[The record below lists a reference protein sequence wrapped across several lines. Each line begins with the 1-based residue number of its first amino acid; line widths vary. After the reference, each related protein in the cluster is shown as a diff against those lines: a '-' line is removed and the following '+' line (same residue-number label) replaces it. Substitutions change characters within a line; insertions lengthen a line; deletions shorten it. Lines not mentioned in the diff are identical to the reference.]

1 MPYKIIIILTRAFD
15 PNAGG
20 VQRSTYKMSSY
31 FKRHGHQTHVYSYQK
46 EGHAKQDV
54 ATLHAAKQSGGP
66 RTNANNIQ
74 LQQLIEDIKP
84 DVVINQMPYELEIG
98 KCLAE
103 VHHEQNF
110 LLLACLRNT
119 LYSVRYNLDVYLK
132 ALVPKPLQFVFNNA
146 LGKKLLLKIHKSKHG
161 KDLKN
166 ILDTYDYFVMF
177 GPPNMKELSYFVGNY
192 KLDKT
197 HLIPNSILSV
207 LLEVPLKEKRILWLS
222 RLSYKQKRADLI
234 LPFWKK
240 VMDELPDWQL
250 DIVGDGDAF
259 EDVKLQIEKENIPR
273 VSMYGKQ
280 PPNDYY
286 KRSPIYIMTSAFE
299 GFPNTLIEAQS
310 YACIPVVYDSY
321 PICSWVVKHGKAGV
335 LISPFD
341 VDQMASEV
349 LHIAN
354 NQMLQ
359 NKKMA
364 LSLENAREFEINN
377 VGKLWVDFFDKNL
390 TTFTHLNIQSKI
402 TNKI

>member
-1 MPYKIIIILTRAFD
+1 MSYKILIILINSFD

-31 FKRHGHQTHVYSYQK
+31 FKGDGHQTHVYSY
-46 EGHAKQDV
+46 EVDGHAKQDV
-54 ATLHAAKQSGGP
+54 AKLHKANQSGGQ

-74 LQQLIEDIKP
+74 LQQLIKKIKP
-84 DVVINQMPYELEIG
+84 DVVINQMPYEHEIG

-103 VHHEQNF
+103 VHNKQNF
-110 LLLACLRNT
+110 LLLGCLRNT
-119 LYSVRYNLDVYLK
+119 LYTVRYNIDTYRK
-132 ALVPKPLQFVFNNA
+132 ALVPKLLRPIFDNI
-146 LGKKLLLKIHKSKHG
+146 LGHKILLSIHKLKHCR
-161 KDLKN
+161 DLKN

-177 GPPNMKELSYFVGNY
+177 GPPNMEELSYFVGNY

-207 LLEVPLKEKRILWLS
+207 LPKAPLKEKRILWLS

-240 VMDELPDWQL
+240 VMNKLPDWQL

-321 PICSWVVKHGKAGV
+321 PICSWVVKQGKSGV
-335 LISPFD
+335 LIPPFNI
-341 VDQMASEV
+341 DQMASEV
-349 LHIAN
+349 IHIAK
-354 NQMLQ
+354 NQNLQ
-359 NKKMA
+359 NQKMA
-364 LSLENAREFEINN
+364 FSLENAGEFEINN

-390 TTFTHLNIQSKI
+390 L
-402 TNKI
+402 

>member
-1 MPYKIIIILTRAFD
+1 
-15 PNAGG
+15 
-20 VQRSTYKMSSY
+20 MSSY
-31 FKRHGHQTHVYSYQK
+31 FKRLGHQTHVYSYQK
-46 EGHAKQDV
+46 EGRAKQDV

-98 KCLAE
+98 KCLAK

-132 ALVPKPLQFVFNNA
+132 SVVPKSLQFGFNNV
-146 LGKKLLLKIHKSKHG
+146 LGKKLLLNRHKSKHG
-161 KDLKN
+161 NDLRN

-177 GPPNMKELSYFVGNY
+177 GPPNIDELKYFVGNY

-207 LLEVPLKEKRILWLS
+207 LPEVPLKEKRILWLS
-222 RLSYKQKRADLI
+222 RLTYKQKRADLI

-240 VMDELPDWQL
+240 VMNELPDWQL

-259 EDVKLQIEKENIPR
+259 EDVKQKIKQEGIPR
-273 VSMYGKQ
+273 VNMYGKQ
-280 PPNDYY
+280 PPNEYY
-286 KRSPIYIMTSAFE
+286 KRSPIYIMTSAYE

-310 YACIPVVYDSY
+310 NACIPVIYDSY
-321 PICSWVVKHGKAGV
+321 PICSWVVKQGKYGI
-335 LISPFD
+335 LIPPFN
-341 VDQMASEV
+341 VDKMANEV
-349 LHIAN
+349 VELAK
-354 NQMLQ
+354 NQNMQ
-359 NKKMA
+359 NQKMA

-377 VGKLWVDFFDKNL
+377 VGKLWVDFFDKELQN
-390 TTFTHLNIQSKI
+390 
-402 TNKI
+402 

>member
-1 MPYKIIIILTRAFD
+1 MTYKVLIILSKAFD

-31 FKRHGHQTHVYSYQK
+31 FKGDGHQTHVYSY
-46 EGHAKQDV
+46 EVDGHAKQDI
-54 ATLHAAKQSGGP
+54 ATLHAAKQLGGH
-66 RTNANNIQ
+66 TTKENNLQ
-74 LQQLIEDIKP
+74 LQQLIVAIKP

-103 VHHEQNF
+103 VHHKQNF

-119 LYSVRYNLDVYLK
+119 LYTVRYNLDVYLK
-132 ALVPKPLQFVFNNA
+132 AIVPKPLQFVFNNA

-207 LLEVPLKEKRILWLS
+207 LPKVPVKEKRILWLS
-222 RLSYKQKRADLI
+222 RLTYKQKRADLI

-240 VMDELPDWQL
+240 VLDELPDWQL

-321 PICSWVVKHGKAGV
+321 PICSWVVKQGKAGV
-335 LISPFD
+335 LIPPFNI
-341 VDQMASEV
+341 DQMASEV
-349 LHIAN
+349 IHIAN
-354 NQMLQ
+354 NQTLQ

-390 TTFTHLNIQSKI
+390 L
-402 TNKI
+402 

>member
-1 MPYKIIIILTRAFD
+1 MSYKILVILTKSFD

-20 VQRSTYKMSSY
+20 VQRSTYKMCGY
-31 FKRHGHQTHVYSYQK
+31 FKKDGHQTHVFSYLDK
-46 EGHAKQDV
+46 GHAAQDV
-54 ATLHAAKQSGGP
+54 ATLHTAKQLGGH
-66 RTNANNIQ
+66 TTKENNLQ
-74 LQQLIEDIKP
+74 LQQLIVAIKP
-84 DVVINQMPYELEIG
+84 NVVINQMPYELEIG

-103 VHHEQNF
+103 VHHKQNF

-132 ALVPKPLQFVFNNA
+132 ALVPTPLQFVFNNA
-146 LGKKLLLKIHKSKHG
+146 LGKRLLLKIHKSKHG

-197 HLIPNSILSV
+197 YLIPNSILSV
-207 LLEVPLKEKRILWLS
+207 LPEIPLKEKRILWLS
-222 RLSYKQKRADLI
+222 RLSFKQKRADLI

-310 YACIPVVYDSY
+310 HACIPVVYDSY
-321 PICSWVVKHGKAGV
+321 TICSWAVKHGKSGI
-335 LISPFD
+335 LIPPFN
-341 VDQMASEV
+341 VAQMASEV
-349 LHIAN
+349 IHIAK
-354 NQMLQ
+354 NQTLQ
-359 NKKMA
+359 NKKME
-364 LSLENAREFEINN
+364 LSLENAREFEISN
-377 VGKLWVDFFDKNL
+377 VGKLWVEFFDNN
-390 TTFTHLNIQSKI
+390 HSS
-402 TNKI
+402 